1 MKTFFE
7 DLTKRLG
14 ETAELVGNKAN
25 EAMEVQKLKNQIR
38 TLERNNEDDLAELGR
53 IIYEKF
59 QSGEV
64 LEEEETALCE
74 AIQDR
79 EESIEGYTEQIS
91 ELKGDTKCEV
101 CGKSIAKGM
110 AYCPYCG
117 EKVPNDIPTDAD
129 FVDEDEDIVAAVKEA
144 ADDLAEEVTE
154 DVVETAEEA
163 KEVVNDVKEAVEES
177 VEKTSE
183 DPAEQIAEDLED
195 VLEAMTDTTEDVV
208 EATKQVIADAT
219 ENVTESPEE

>member
-7 DLTKRLG
+7 DLTKKLG

-59 QSGEV
+59 RNGEE
-64 LEEEETALCE
+64 LEAEEVALCE

-79 EESIEGYTEQIS
+79 EESIEEYNEQIS
-91 ELKGDTKCEV
+91 DLKGDTKCDI

-117 EKVPNDIPTDAD
+117 EKVPTDVPTEAD
-129 FVDEDEDIVAAVKEA
+129 FVDEDEDIVTAAKEA
-144 ADDLAEEVTE
+144 TEEVE
-154 DVVETAEEA
+154 ALEEAVQEAAEEA
-163 KEVVNDVKEAVEES
+163 AEDAEEA
-177 VEKTSE
+177 
-183 DPAEQIAEDLED
+183 IAEDLED
-195 VLEAMTDTTEDVV
+195 VLEAMTDTSEDVV
-208 EATKQVIADAT
+208 EATKQVIADAA
-219 ENVTESPEE
+219 ENMTESPEE

>member
-59 QSGEV
+59 LNGEE

-74 AIQDR
+74 AIEDR
-79 EESIEGYTEQIS
+79 EESIEEYTEQIS
-91 ELKGDTKCEV
+91 DLKGDTKCEV

-117 EKVPNDIPTDAD
+117 EKVPTDVPTDAD
-129 FVDEDEDIVAAVKEA
+129 FVDEDEDIVTAVKEA
-144 ADDLAEEVTE
+144 ADEVVEEVK
-154 DVVETAEEA
+154 EA
-163 KEVVNDVKEAVEES
+163 VNDVKEEVEES
-177 VEKTSE
+177 TEETTE
-183 DPAEQIAEDLED
+183 DPAEAIAEDLED

-208 EATKQVIADAT
+208 EATKQVIEDAT
-219 ENVTESPEE
+219 ENMTESPEE

>member
-14 ETAELVGNKAN
+14 ETAEFVGNKAN
-25 EAMEVQKLKNQIR
+25 EAMEVQRLKNQIR

-53 IIYEKF
+53 VLYEKF
-59 QSGEV
+59 LNGEE
-64 LEEEETALCE
+64 LEAEEEALCE

-79 EESIEGYTEQIS
+79 EESIEEYNEQIV
-91 ELKGDTKCEV
+91 ELRGDTNCAA

-117 EKVPNDIPTDAD
+117 EKVSTDVPTDAD
-129 FVDEDEDIVAAVKEA
+129 FVDEEEDIIV
-144 ADDLAEEVTE
+144 
-154 DVVETAEEA
+154 
-163 KEVVNDVKEAVEES
+163 DVKETVDEVKEEPTATQ
-177 VEKTSE
+177 EKEEPE
-183 DPAEQIAEDLED
+183 DKPQVQADELKEEP
-195 VLEAMTDTTEDVV
+195 EAQTE
-208 EATKQVIADAT
+208 

>member
-38 TLERNNEDDLAELGR
+38 TLERNNEDDLVELGR
-53 IIYEKF
+53 VLYEKF
-59 QSGEV
+59 LNGEE
-64 LEEEETALCE
+64 LEAEEEALCE
-74 AIQDR
+74 AIQNR
-79 EESIEGYTEQIS
+79 EESIEEYNEQIA
-91 ELKGDTKCEV
+91 ELKGDTNCAV

-117 EKVPNDIPTDAD
+117 EKVSTDVPTDAD
-129 FVDEDEDIVAAVKEA
+129 FVDEEEDIIV
-144 ADDLAEEVTE
+144 
-154 DVVETAEEA
+154 
-163 KEVVNDVKEAVEES
+163 DVKETVDEVKE
-177 VEKTSE
+177 
-183 DPAEQIAEDLED
+183 
-195 VLEAMTDTTEDVV
+195 
-208 EATKQVIADAT
+208 EATATQEKEEPEDKPQVQEEELKEEPEVQAE

>member
-7 DLTKRLG
+7 DLTKKLG

-38 TLERNNEDDLAELGR
+38 TLERNNEDDLAEIGR

-59 QSGEV
+59 RNGEE
-64 LEEEETALCE
+64 LEAEEEALCE

-79 EESIEGYTEQIS
+79 EESIEEYNEQIAD
-91 ELKGDTKCEV
+91 LKGDTKCDI

-117 EKVPNDIPTDAD
+117 EKVPTDVPTEAD
-129 FVDEDEDIVAAVKEA
+129 FVDEDEDIVTAVKEA
-144 ADDLAEEVTE
+144 A
-154 DVVETAEEA
+154 EEA
-163 KEVVNDVKEAVEES
+163 EAVEEAVQEA
-177 VEKTSE
+177 VEE
-183 DPAEQIAEDLED
+183 AVQEAVEEAEETAQDEAQESDTDAAEAIAEDLED
-195 VLEAMTDTTEDVV
+195 VLEAMSDTTEDVV
-208 EATKQVIADAT
+208 EATKQVIADAA
-219 ENVTESPEE
+219 ENMTESPEE

>member
-7 DLTKRLG
+7 DLTKKLG

-38 TLERNNEDDLAELGR
+38 TLERNNEDDLAEIGR

-59 QSGEV
+59 RNGEE
-64 LEEEETALCE
+64 LEAEEEALCE

-79 EESIEGYTEQIS
+79 EESIEEYNEQIAD
-91 ELKGDTKCEV
+91 LKGDTKCDI

-117 EKVPNDIPTDAD
+117 EKVPTDVPTEAD
-129 FVDEDEDIVAAVKEA
+129 FVDEDEDIVTAVKE
-144 ADDLAEEVTE
+144 
-154 DVVETAEEA
+154 EA
-163 KEVVNDVKEAVEES
+163 EAVEEAVDEA
-177 VEKTSE
+177 VEE
-183 DPAEQIAEDLED
+183 AVQEAVEEAEETAQDEAQESDTDAAEAIAEDLED
-195 VLEAMTDTTEDVV
+195 VLEAMSDTTEDVV
-208 EATKQVIADAT
+208 EATKQVIADAA
-219 ENVTESPEE
+219 ENMTESPEE